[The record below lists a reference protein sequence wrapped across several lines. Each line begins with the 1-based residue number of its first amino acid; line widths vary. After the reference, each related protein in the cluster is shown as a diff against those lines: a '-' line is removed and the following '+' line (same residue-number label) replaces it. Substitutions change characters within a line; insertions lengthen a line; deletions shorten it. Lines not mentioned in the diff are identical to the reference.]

1 MASTSRD
8 CRGARGTGRRL
19 RPDTPA
25 RGGDVLHGTYADLL
39 WEPLS
44 PEDTRGLE
52 EFCRRAAQ
60 AAGDFRTLV
69 EIVRD
74 GNVLIVFPE
83 GRPSPDGEIGPI
95 KPGIGARR
103 GKPRAIRPLALAYD
117 PSFAGAPASTSPS
130 ASLVEPPTEDVEG
143 ALPAL
148 LRVTMPLTCG
158 QVVAA
163 LLQTGADADLHA
175 LERDLGDAVAVA
187 REEGRPV
194 EPDLAT
200 AAGRRRR
207 LTEALAVAPRRAALP
222 FLAREYA
229 SARGFERGVSLIPGR
244 LAPPAEQARERRAD
258 QDCAHERNRENGEGV
273 HRQHVRGRLVR
284 VDVDAL
290 RGQQRQVVERPDPG
304 RGRRDGQRQVPDAL
318 EAGSTHRRAG

>member
-1 MASTSRD
+1 M
-8 CRGARGTGRRL
+8 
-19 RPDTPA
+19 
-25 RGGDVLHGTYADLL
+25 YADLL

-52 EFCRRAAQ
+52 EFWSRRAAQ

-95 KPGIGARR
+95 KPGIGALVRR

-117 PSFAGAPASTSPS
+117 PLVRGRTRVHLALGEP
-130 ASLVEPPTEDVEG
+130 VEPPTEDVEG
-143 ALPAL
+143 ALLAL

-163 LLQTGADADLHA
+163 RLQAGADADLHA

-207 LTEALAVAPRRAALP
+207 LTEALAVAPRRVADLP
-222 FLAREYA
+222 FLAREYT
-229 SARGFERGVSLIPGR
+229 SARGSCEPESS
-244 LAPPAEQARERRAD
+244 A
-258 QDCAHERNRENGEGV
+258 
-273 HRQHVRGRLVR
+273 
-284 VDVDAL
+284 
-290 RGQQRQVVERPDPG
+290 
-304 RGRRDGQRQVPDAL
+304 
-318 EAGSTHRRAG
+318 